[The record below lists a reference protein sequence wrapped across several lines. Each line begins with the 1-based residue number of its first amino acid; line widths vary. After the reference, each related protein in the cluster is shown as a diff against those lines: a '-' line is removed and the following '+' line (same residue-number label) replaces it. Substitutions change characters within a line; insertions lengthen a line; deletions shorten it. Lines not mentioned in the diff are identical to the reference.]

1 MINIS
6 EAYIEFQDYIKND
19 IINPIPRGGLWYNLL
34 LAGGGGIIL
43 QSGVVTRLT
52 KQQ

>member
-19 IINPIPRGGLWYNLL
+19 IINPIPRGGLWYNLFH
-34 LAGGGGIIL
+34 GGGIIL